1 MATRPIELILRCLP
15 TMIKEPSIIC
25 AAATIDKDKAGKGT
39 SFKITIS
46 KFAEKRKILAIP
58 GSKK

>member
-1 MATRPIELILRCLP
+1 M
-15 TMIKEPSIIC
+15 MKEPSIIC

-46 KFAEKRKILAIP
+46 RFAEKRKILAIP